1 MADLICDSCGE
12 RNPPGTEFCL
22 SCNAYLAWERTMA
35 PGLPGPGQ
43 SIAEAVAAQRVMNGP
58 AGAGT
63 VPPRTIGVAD
73 RPTEALRVVA
83 DTTAVTLTPGRDPV
97 VLTVTVFNAS
107 RIVDRYAVDIPD
119 APPWLK
125 LAADELRLAP
135 STDDKIR
142 ATLRI
147 PAPPLIAAGQH
158 RLTLRVRSATTA
170 DAVWTAPLI
179 LTVGVIDAPVV
190 LTLDPVLVRVR
201 DMVEGRARVLLDNRN
216 SNRPLP
222 LTLAGSDSEAVLRYR
237 FSPPQLVIPPMGTAV
252 ALLQVAGPPPP
263 PGQDV
268 TRQFTITGTG
278 GVRDAVMAGTF
289 VQGTSAQVLKI
300 AVEPAR
306 QVTRDTGGVE
316 FRLTAEHPG
325 GAVPVRLA
333 LQGSDSERLAR
344 FTFTPPVLDL
354 PPGGV
359 ARVRVHVELPQPDA
373 GIEATR
379 ELSFLATSG
388 DGKLTAMAT
397 ATVQQHTSPPALNL
411 RLEPAVIRVRD
422 STFGHTQLIADNRT
436 GVRPVRLSLTGTDPE
451 LAIRFR
457 FQAPMLELAAGEI
470 LAVGIDLAAPAPEAG
485 SEVSRP
491 FTIRAGDAQRS
502 SDVAGTFTQT
512 SSEPAM
518 SDLAVRLEPPVYRLH
533 GRRTGSLLVVADN
546 RSGEQ
551 PVQIYWQGSD
561 AEGQVRFGFEPAGLV
576 VPPGGT
582 AASRVTVTAPSPGG
596 GAEKTR
602 SITISASDGR
612 QSVETSGS
620 FIQSG
625 DDRRPLWSK
634 LLTLVGALLMIA
646 GVFLP
651 WLLAAVS
658 TDGTERLTQPE
669 TGLELSLVEFA
680 RFTGINLSRLNFN
693 VAALKQ
699 VPQQFISAGIVVL
712 VFAGMQLF
720 GLTGK
725 TGRLIRTGAG
735 LSFAFV
741 LAFVMAMVFKSGG
754 WTPGAGIFLVV
765 LGAVAG
771 FAGGLLARK

>member
-22 SCNAYLAWERTMA
+22 SCNAYLAWERTIA

-43 SIAEAVAAQRVMNGP
+43 AIADAVAAQRVSNRP
-58 AGAGT
+58 AGPG
-63 VPPRTIGVAD
+63 VPARSTDVAD

-83 DTTAVTLTPGRDPV
+83 DTTAITLTPGREAV
-97 VLTVTVFNAS
+97 VLTMTVFNAS

-119 APPWLK
+119 APPWLS
-125 LAADELRLAP
+125 LTADELRLAP

-147 PAPPLIAAGQH
+147 PAPPLIAVGEH
-158 RLTLRVRSATTA
+158 RLTLRVRSATVA
-170 DAVWTAPLI
+170 DAVWTVPLA

-190 LTLDPVLVRVR
+190 LTLDPVLLRVR
-201 DMVEGRARVLLDNRN
+201 DVVEGRARVLLDNRN
-216 SNRPLP
+216 SNRPIP
-222 LTLAGSDSEAVLRYR
+222 ITLTGSDSEAVLRYR
-237 FSPPQLVIPPMGTAV
+237 FSPAQLLIPPMGTAM

-263 PGQDV
+263 FGQEV
-268 TRQFTITGTG
+268 TRQFTITGAG
-278 GVRDAVMAGTF
+278 GTREAVMAGTF
-289 VQGTSAQVLKI
+289 VQATSAQVLKI

-306 QVTRDTGGVE
+306 QTTRDTGGVE

-325 GAVPVRLA
+325 GALPVRLT
-333 LQGSDSERLAR
+333 LQGSDSEQMAR

-354 PPGGV
+354 PPGGM
-359 ARVRVHVELPQPDA
+359 ARVRVHVELPQPEP
-373 GIEATR
+373 GLEATR
-379 ELSFLATSG
+379 ELTFTAASPNGT
-388 DGKLTAMAT
+388 LTAT
-397 ATVQQHTSPPALNL
+397 ATAAVAQRTSPPTLNL

-422 STFGHTQLIADNRT
+422 STFGHTQLVADNRT
-436 GVRPVRLSLTGTDPE
+436 GVRPVRLTLVGTDPE

-457 FQAPMLELAAGEI
+457 FSTPLLELAAGEI
-470 LAVGIDLAAPAPEAG
+470 QAVGIDLAAPAPEAG

-533 GRRTGSLLVVADN
+533 GRRSGSLLVVADN

-561 AEGQVRFGFEPAGLV
+561 AEGQVRFAFEPAGLV

-582 AASRVTVTAPSPGG
+582 GASRVTVTAPSPGG

-612 QSVETSGS
+612 QSVETTGS

-625 DDRRPLWSK
+625 DDRRPLWSL
-634 LLTLVGALLMIA
+634 LLTLIGALLMIA

-651 WLLAAVS
+651 WLLEP
-658 TDGTERLTQPE
+658 ERQ
-669 TGLELSLVEFA
+669 TGLELSLVQFA
-680 RFTGINLSRLNFN
+680 RITHIDLSKLNFN
-693 VAALKQ
+693 IQTLNQ
-699 VPQQFISAGIVVL
+699 VPRQFISAGIVVL
-712 VFAGMQLF
+712 VFAGIQLF

-735 LSFAFV
+735 LSFVFVLGFV
-741 LAFVMAMVFKSGG
+741 LALVFKSDSFQ
-754 WTPGAGIFLVV
+754 PGAGIFLVV
-765 LGAVAG
+765 LGSIAG